1 MARKSMLRYF
11 KPRKTSGN
19 MTASNVSTR
28 IFVRGLMIQASIGV
42 HPHEYESTQPIIID
56 IELDMGDMNLPKQ
69 DRLHETLDYSVV
81 AQKAED
87 IALEAHVQL
96 VETLAERIADWAL
109 GADPR
114 VQRCAVSISKPQ
126 ALLKADVTGVEVI
139 KTK

>member
-1 MARKSMLRYF
+1 MARKSMLRQF
-11 KPRKTSGN
+11 KTRKTQR
-19 MTASNVSTR
+19 NVSTR

-42 HPHEYESTQPIIID
+42 HPHEYEATQPIIID
-56 IELDMGDMNLPKQ
+56 IELDMGDMNLPSE
-69 DRLHETLDYSVV
+69 DRLHETLDYGVV
-81 AQKAED
+81 AEKAEE

-126 ALLKADVTGVEVI
+126 ALLKADFAGVEVI
-139 KTK
+139 KTR